1 MKSTTAVRRAT
12 LTGVAAAGLV
22 ALGAA
27 PALAHVTI
35 TPSTTSP
42 GATTVL
48 RVEVPHGCDGSATTG
63 ISVRLPAGVT
73 DANAAGTDR
82 WVAEVSSDAVTF
94 TTDDPLPDGE
104 TAVVE
109 LNVNLPDEPGATL
122 VLPVVQTCEEGEAAW
137 TEIAED
143 GQDAEELDH
152 PAPVVVVAGAATGDA
167 GALGTTDEDASDGDA
182 SGEPD
187 GAAEEDAGHA
197 GHAGHGAG
205 DGAAE
210 GAAGDAEA
218 AAATGDDG
226 AIGPWV
232 VVGAVGVL
240 VVGGVVGRVVL
251 QRRRTSA
258 P

>member
-1 MKSTTAVRRAT
+1 MKSTTVVRRAT
-12 LTGVAAAGLV
+12 LTGIAATGLL

-73 DANAAGTDR
+73 DANAASTDR
-82 WVAEVSSDAVTF
+82 WAAEVSSDAVTF

-109 LNVNLPDEPGATL
+109 LNVNLPDEPGTTL

-143 GQDAEELDH
+143 GQDPEELDH
-152 PAPVVVVAGAATGDA
+152 PAPVVVVAGTATTGGADAA
-167 GALGTTDEDASDGDA
+167 GTTDDDA

-187 GAAEEDAGHA
+187 VAAEADEHA

-205 DGAAE
+205 DGAGD

>member
-1 MKSTTAVRRAT
+1 MKSTTVVRRAT
-12 LTGVAAAGLV
+12 LTGIAATGLL

-143 GQDAEELDH
+143 GQDPEELDH

-167 GALGTTDEDASDGDA
+167 GAAGTTDEDASDEDA

-187 GAAEEDAGHA
+187 GAAEADEHA
-197 GHAGHGAG
+197 GHAGHDGHGAG
-205 DGAAE
+205 D

-240 VVGGVVGRVVL
+240 VVSGVVGRVVL

>member
-82 WVAEVSSDAVTF
+82 WAAEVSSDAVTF
-94 TTDDPLPDGE
+94 TTDDPLPDEE

-143 GQDAEELDH
+143 GQDPEELDH
-152 PAPVVVVAGAATGDA
+152 PAPVVVVAGTATTGGADAA
-167 GALGTTDEDASDGDA
+167 GTTDDDASGEDAA
-182 SGEPD
+182 GEPD

-205 DGAAE
+205 D